1 MPRQIV
7 VTIRMDSPDFEATGI
22 DEQHILT
29 TLKVLLEGSYLN
41 DLYPK
46 VAIRPA
52 QDSSTLD
59 LNPTDSFVAEWYKL
73 NTTTE
78 RAIVEDYNEDVFRDF
93 SLWNGLSYVRWQGE
107 RRYPKHL
114 FAVWLHT
121 VYLGVD
127 NVDDIF

>member
-107 RRYPKHL
+107 RRYSKHL

>member
-52 QDSSTLD
+52 QDSSTRD
-59 LNPTDSFVAEWYKL
+59 LNPTDSFVGEWFGY
-73 NTTTE
+73 
-78 RAIVEDYNEDVFRDF
+78 R
-93 SLWNGLSYVRWQGE
+93 SLR
-107 RRYPKHL
+107 
-114 FAVWLHT
+114 
-121 VYLGVD
+121 
-127 NVDDIF
+127 